1 MKNRLPN
8 DRSPGRGRH
17 HPRTDD
23 LRRWYFVCL
32 YCGAKWFAEQR
43 QMQCPRCG
51 TPHRSQEQLV
61 PPWVKTR
68 KTRSGLR
75 SVPRM
80 WHSGT
85 SYNLGA
91 VGPSGN
97 NCSKHLIDLRQLR
110 RNLCDL
116 VGNVLRSLRHAYHG
130 RHFLDQALCFR
141 CTSRSHH
148 HRLEA
153 ALGPLGSKPVAC
165 TGSILRFIAGD
176 IQCRSTFLNRSAAQ
190 AQPSHN

>member
-1 MKNRLPN
+1 MDYGQCRECGI
-8 DRSPGRGRH
+8 PGR
-17 HPRTDD
+17 PTTSA
-23 LRRWYFVCL
+23 L
-32 YCGAKWFAEQR
+32 
-43 QMQCPRCG
+43 
-51 TPHRSQEQLV
+51 LV
-61 PPWVKTR
+61 PAGISARNTWLISDNCDGTFVIL
-68 KTRSGLR
+68 SEMCYGR
-75 SVPRM
+75 SV
-80 WHSGT
+80 
-85 SYNLGA
+85 
-91 VGPSGN
+91 
-97 NCSKHLIDLRQLR
+97 
-110 RNLCDL
+110 
-116 VGNVLRSLRHAYHG
+116 HAHHG